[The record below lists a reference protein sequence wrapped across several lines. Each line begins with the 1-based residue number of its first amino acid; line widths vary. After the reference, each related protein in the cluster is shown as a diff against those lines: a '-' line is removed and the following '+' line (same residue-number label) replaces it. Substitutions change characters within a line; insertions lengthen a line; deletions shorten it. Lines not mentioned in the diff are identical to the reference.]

1 MSTATLTSKGQ
12 ITLPQD
18 VRRSLRL
25 QAGDKLAFVPDGE
38 DGFRITAVRKE
49 VQALRGRFAG
59 RVAEAVGLEEM
70 DDAIRSEAA
79 DRRRPVLRP

>member
-18 VRRSLRL
+18 VRRSLGV
-25 QAGDKLAFVPDGE
+25 QAGDKLAFEPDGE
-38 DGFRITAVRKE
+38 GRFRISAVRKE

-59 RVAEAVGLEEM
+59 RVAEPVELAEIDE
-70 DDAIRSEAA
+70 AICSEAA
-79 DRRRPVLRP
+79 ERRRPTAGG